1 LCRTWTTNI
10 GHENGD
16 KSQRVAASA
25 LSPAMQR
32 WLGEPMR
39 EEPYH
44 AVGAVAD
51 AVGSEGGHKKQDR
64 SDSNKAVAGS
74 DEGKNE

>member
-1 LCRTWTTNI
+1 
-10 GHENGD
+10 
-16 KSQRVAASA
+16 
-25 LSPAMQR
+25 MQR